1 MRKIL
6 LAVIFA
12 ATFIGCT
19 KSVSNEERM
28 TDYNNRTVQLFD
40 YLKDKDKISFL
51 LDSIEEKFGTQFNF
65 IGEFPTFLHTDSFD
79 NIKVQTYL
87 YLHEDTLTQMLVRV
101 ETEDKSKFKTMT
113 KLYEST
119 ELFYQQFEL
128 YNDSSMAK
136 SYIVNNDCFQLLPFG
151 GDDNYI
157 GFSVNVL
164 RYQPEVWKKERE
176 EQERLE
182 KELNEI
188 DKSENNLARKL
199 RLIH

>member
-6 LAVIFA
+6 FAVIFA

-51 LDSIEEKFGTQFNF
+51 LDSIENKFGAQFNF
-65 IGEFPTFLHTDSFD
+65 IGEFPMFQHTDSFD

-87 YLHEDTLTQMLVRV
+87 YLHDDTLTQMLVRV

-128 YNDSSMAK
+128 YDDSIMAK
-136 SYIVNNDCFQLLPFG
+136 SYIFNNDCFQLLPFG
-151 GDDNYI
+151 GDDHYI
-157 GFSVNVL
+157 GFGINIL
-164 RYQPEVWKKERE
+164 RFQPDVWKKKRE
-176 EQERLE
+176 EQEKID
-182 KELNEI
+182 KEF

-199 RLIH
+199 GLIH